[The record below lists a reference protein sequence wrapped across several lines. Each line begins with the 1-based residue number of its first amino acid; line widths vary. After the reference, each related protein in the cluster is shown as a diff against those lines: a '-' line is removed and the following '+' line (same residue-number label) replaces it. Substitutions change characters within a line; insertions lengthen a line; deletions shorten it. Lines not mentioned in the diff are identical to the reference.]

1 MKKKDEIIAVTI
13 ALVAV
18 GVVFIFGSGFIS
30 KIFPTNN
37 KGINNEAAVEKINAV
52 DGVKTGDVVVVHYT
66 GTLENGT
73 KFDSSLDR
81 NQPFQFT
88 AGIGQVIKGFDNG
101 VLGMKVGE
109 KKRIIINPED
119 GYGDKAIGAI
129 PPNSTLIFD
138 VELLGIAPA
147 NATE

>member
-1 MKKKDEIIAVTI
+1 MAVSI
-13 ALVAV
+13 ALVAI
-18 GVVFIFGSGFIS
+18 GIVFFWGGGFIS
-30 KIFPTNN
+30 KMFPTNN
-37 KGINNEAAVEKINAV
+37 GVINNEAAVENAAV
-52 DGVKTGDVVVVHYT
+52 NNGVKSGDVVVLHYT

-73 KFDSSLDR
+73 KFDSSIDR

-119 GYGDKAIGAI
+119 GYGDKTVGAI

-138 VELLGIAPA
+138 VELLTVNPVGR
-147 NATE
+147 

>member
-1 MKKKDEIIAVTI
+1 MKKRNEIMAVSI
-13 ALVAV
+13 ALVAI
-18 GVVFIFGSGFIS
+18 GIVFFWGGGFIS
-30 KIFPTNN
+30 KMFPTNN
-37 KGINNEAAVEKINAV
+37 GVINNEAAVENAAV
-52 DGVKTGDVVVVHYT
+52 NNGVKSGDVVVLHYT

-73 KFDSSLDR
+73 KFDSSIDR

-119 GYGDKAIGAI
+119 GYGDKTVGTI

-138 VELLGIAPA
+138 VELLTVNPVGR
-147 NATE
+147 